1 MFSLVF
7 TDNMVLVVVVVVDIV
22 VAVSVVQVVVVVI
35 VDNVVMG
42 IDVSAWVLFKVTS
55 ILSILLNTKGHNEIK
70 IWLLPQMRIL
80 TIFSR
85 YIIF

>member
-35 VDNVVMG
+35 VDNVLMG
-42 IDVSAWVLFKVTS
+42 IDVSAWVFKVTS

-70 IWLLPQMRIL
+70 I
-80 TIFSR
+80 
-85 YIIF
+85 

>member
-7 TDNMVLVVVVVVDIV
+7 TDNMVLVVVVVDVI

-70 IWLLPQMRIL
+70 I
-80 TIFSR
+80 
-85 YIIF
+85 

>member
-42 IDVSAWVLFKVTS
+42 IDVSASWVLFKIQVAVC
-55 ILSILLNTKGHNEIK
+55 TKQVVGSC
-70 IWLLPQMRIL
+70 LC
-80 TIFSR
+80 
-85 YIIF
+85 

>member
-7 TDNMVLVVVVVVDIV
+7 TDNMVLVVVVDIV

-70 IWLLPQMRIL
+70 I
-80 TIFSR
+80 
-85 YIIF
+85 